1 MVILSP
7 VIEACS
13 PTMKRE
19 YPIMK
24 SSIHHVAIP
33 VLLTLTFITT
43 SAWAQT
49 PAASNPSEPPAA
61 MAPATAAPA
70 AKSHAKRHAKEHA
83 NFVEKRITELH
94 TELAITS
101 QQAPQWDAFAQ
112 VMRENAQKADQG
124 FEDRAK
130 KLPTM
135 NANEAM
141 KSYAE
146 LAQMHADNVQKLTT
160 AFSALYA
167 TFSDTQKKTADVLFR
182 NEHMKKHMTRH
193 KHVAPS
199 SPTTPA
205 PESK

>member
-1 MVILSP
+1 
-7 VIEACS
+7 
-13 PTMKRE
+13 
-19 YPIMK
+19 MK
-24 SSIHHVAIP
+24 SSIHHVVVP
-33 VLLTLTFITT
+33 VLLALAVVTT

-49 PAASNPSEPPAA
+49 ATTGNPSEPSPAA
-61 MAPATAAPA
+61 PTTPAPTTAAPA
-70 AKSHAKRHAKEHA
+70 AKSHAERHAKKHA
-83 NFVEKRITELH
+83 DFVEKRITELH
-94 TELAITS
+94 TKLAITS
-101 QQAPQWDAFAQ
+101 QQTPQWDEFAQ
-112 VMRENAQKADQG
+112 VMRENAQKADQR

-135 NANEAM
+135 NANEAL

-160 AFSALYA
+160 AFSTLYA

-193 KHVAPS
+193 KHRHAAPS
-199 SPTTPA
+199 NPTAPA